1 MIKCEHP
8 QYKTNP
14 KYICNESDGCSERK
28 NPEVQDEWMENGD
41 VSLYDDTRAGVL
53 MVFFR
58 ELKAA
63 DAGTYR
69 CGVNVS
75 HYTERFTE
83 LQLNIK
89 HDAKYPMDVT
99 KTAYL
104 GEEVSITCQI
114 PEEHKV
120 HFCKEDDNHICQN
133 ISSSKVTQMNGS
145 SERNE
150 ERVFTV
156 IISNVSVRDAGV
168 YWCGAETRDTY
179 LTFISLNTKIQL
191 IVIMRHKGESVETT
205 SSPFMTEITD
215 FSMIIIISVCVILLL
230 ISGFTLTVWKLRHK
244 RRGDARKNL
253 DIRQEKEKYNAKV
266 SLSRVSGYSGGG
278 LMIKCEHPQY
288 KTKPKYI
295 CKESDGCSERKNP
308 GVHDEWMQ
316 NGDVSLYDDTR
327 AGVLM
332 VFFRE
337 LKAADAGTYRCGVN
351 VSHYTERFTELQL
364 NVKHDAKY
372 PKNMSESAHPGKEVN
387 ITCQIP
393 EKHKVHFCKEDD
405 NHICQNISSS
415 KVTQMNGSSER
426 NEERVFTVI
435 ISNVSV
441 RDAGVYWCGAETRDT
456 YLTFISLNT
465 KIQLNIINFSMII
478 IISVCVILLLIGG
491 FTLTVWKL
499 RHKKR
504 AKVSVSRVSG
514 YSGGGLMIKCE
525 HPQYKTKPKY
535 ICKESD
541 GCSEM
546 KNPGVQDEWMENGDV
561 SLYDDTRAGVLMVFF
576 RELKAADA
584 GTYRCGVN
592 ISHYTE
598 RFTELQLNVTHDAKY
613 PKSVIE
619 SARLDEEINITC
631 QIPEKHKVHF
641 CKEVDNHICQNISS
655 SKVTQMNGSSERN
668 EERVFT
674 VIISNVSVRDAG
686 VYWCG
691 AETRDT
697 NLTFISLNT
706 KIQLK
711 PINFSMIII
720 ISVCVILLLNGG
732 FVLTV
737 WKLIHERRAKVGVS
751 RVSSYSG
758 SGLMIK
764 CEHPQYKTK
773 PKYICKESDGCSE
786 RKNPGVQDEWMQ
798 NGDVSLYDDTRA
810 GVLMVFFRELKA
822 ADAGTYRCGVN
833 VSHYT
838 ERFTELQLNIK
849 HDAKYPKS
857 VIESV
862 YPGEEVNIT
871 CQIPEEHEVHFC
883 KEDDNH
889 ICQNISSSK
898 VTQMN
903 GSSERNEERVFTVII
918 SNVSVRDAGV
928 YWCGAETRDTYLTF
942 ISLNTKIQLKL
953 INLSM
958 IIFVSVC
965 VILLLIGGFTLTV
978 RKLLHERQDFSMII
992 IISVCVILLLISGF
1006 TLTVWKLIHKRRAK
1020 VGVSR
1025 VSGYSGGGL
1034 MIKCE
1039 HPQYKTKPKYI
1050 CKESDGCSEKKN
1062 PGVQDEWMENGDVS
1076 LYDDTRAG
1084 VLMVFFRELK
1094 AADAG
1099 TYRCGVNVSH
1109 YTERFTELQLNVK
1122 HDFSMIIIISVC
1134 VILLLIGGFTLT
1146 VWKIRH
1152 RRGGG
1157 TYTHPSSVYCTVTHN
1172 PL

>member
-1 MIKCEHP
+1 MKILLIFFTFYVISGPVRCFDVTGYSGGSVLVDSGKRWFSDSVKSMLKLPEWRRIINDNKRDKWINEGRFTLFQNNVGNLMIYIRDLNHTDAGEYQIRHHGQWSIDMTLNVKDAKVGVSRVSGYSGGGLMIKCEHP
-8 QYKTNP
+8 QYKTKP
-14 KYICNESDGCSERK
+14 KYICKESDGCSERK
-28 NPEVQDEWMENGD
+28 NPGVQDEWMENGD

-83 LQLNIK
+83 LQLNVK

-99 KTAYL
+99 KTAFL
-104 GEEVSITCQI
+104 GEEVSITCQM

-205 SSPFMTEITD
+205 TSPFMTEITD
-215 FSMIIIISVCVILLL
+215 FSTIIIISVCVILLL
-230 ISGFTLTVWKLRHK
+230 ISGFTLTVWKLRHE
-244 RRGDARKNL
+244 RR
-253 DIRQEKEKYNAKV
+253 AKV

-504 AKVSVSRVSG
+504 
-514 YSGGGLMIKCE
+514 
-525 HPQYKTKPKY
+525 
-535 ICKESD
+535 
-541 GCSEM
+541 
-546 KNPGVQDEWMENGDV
+546 
-561 SLYDDTRAGVLMVFF
+561 
-576 RELKAADA
+576 
-584 GTYRCGVN
+584 
-592 ISHYTE
+592 
-598 RFTELQLNVTHDAKY
+598 DAKY
-613 PKSVIE
+613 PKNMSE
-619 SARLDEEINITC
+619 SAHPGKEVNITC
-631 QIPEKHKVHF
+631 QIPEKHK
-641 CKEVDNHICQNISS
+641 
-655 SKVTQMNGSSERN
+655 
-668 EERVFT
+668 
-674 VIISNVSVRDAG
+674 
-686 VYWCG
+686 
-691 AETRDT
+691 
-697 NLTFISLNT
+697 
-706 KIQLK
+706 
-711 PINFSMIII
+711 
-720 ISVCVILLLNGG
+720 
-732 FVLTV
+732 
-737 WKLIHERRAKVGVS
+737 
-751 RVSSYSG
+751 
-758 SGLMIK
+758 
-764 CEHPQYKTK
+764 
-773 PKYICKESDGCSE
+773 
-786 RKNPGVQDEWMQ
+786 
-798 NGDVSLYDDTRA
+798 
-810 GVLMVFFRELKA
+810 
-822 ADAGTYRCGVN
+822 
-833 VSHYT
+833 
-838 ERFTELQLNIK
+838 
-849 HDAKYPKS
+849 
-857 VIESV
+857 
-862 YPGEEVNIT
+862 
-871 CQIPEEHEVHFC
+871 VHFC

-942 ISLNTKIQLKL
+942 ISLNTKIQL
-953 INLSM
+953 N
-958 IIFVSVC
+958 II
-965 VILLLIGGFTLTV
+965 
-978 RKLLHERQDFSMII
+978 M
-992 IISVCVILLLISGF
+992 
-1006 TLTVWKLIHKRRAK
+1006 
-1020 VGVSR
+1020 
-1025 VSGYSGGGL
+1025 SGYSGGGL

-1050 CKESDGCSEKKN
+1050 CKESDGCSERKN

-1122 HDFSMIIIISVC
+1122 HDAKYPKSVTESAHLGEEVNITCQIPEQHKVHFCKEDDNHICQNISSSKVTQMNGSSERNEERVFTVIISNVSVRDAGVYWCGAETRDTYLTFISLNTKIQLNIINFSMIIIISVC

-1146 VWKIRH
+1146 VWKLRH
-1152 RRGGG
+1152 KRRDPGSVQINSNGDLPTIPSDG
-1157 TYTHPSSVYCTVTHN
+1157 LLCAAVSFQKHEESLSDTTVRFSEDEIQCDYTMISHN
-1172 PL
+1172 MRLN